1 MVHSFKRRFIHS
13 IGLTAAACLL
23 ASTSFLAYAEVPAAL
38 QPKVDKYKKQL
49 GEWAANPAIVAA
61 VRDANAKGPSGM
73 SNAKW
78 NDLEDKDPAVT
89 ATMSGPVAAQIIKWE
104 EDKNINKLYLRDQKG
119 NLIAGSSKALLFN
132 AAARAPV
139 ANALKGAGWNDTD
152 VKPDP
157 TTQIKSVQ
165 VSTPV
170 LDGGKVIGVLHASV
184 TAE

>member
-1 MVHSFKRRFIHS
+1 MVHTVKRRIVKVLGMS
-13 IGLTAAACLL
+13 ITACIL
-23 ASTSFLAYAEVPAAL
+23 ASTSLLAQAEVPAAL
-38 QPKVDKYKKQL
+38 QPKVEKYKKQL
-49 GEWAANPAIVAA
+49 GDWAATPAIVAA

-73 SNAKW
+73 TNSKW

-89 ATMSGPVAAQIIKWE
+89 ATMTGPVASQLIKWE

-132 AAARAPV
+132 AASRAPV
-139 ANALKGAGWNDTD
+139 ANALKGSGWSDSD